1 VQALPAIGGR
11 IGEEGILT
19 MLITASLR
27 AVLPSVAMAITASA
41 ALADAAQDCRDA
53 TLTAEARQAACQTA
67 TGQAASYQ
75 DLAFTHMS
83 ADRPADAL
91 VAARR
96 AVDIANSLTS
106 DSLEEGLTTPHR
118 AEEFGPWYEWA
129 QSLLLEA
136 LARTGAVDEAI
147 TTYRE
152 AQAAGVSDTAGYR
165 ANGLAWGLYLAGE
178 HETALPIIEEWLAAH
193 PEPTGDEE
201 YHSRVGTLAHIL
213 AALGRTEE
221 AVQAFSR
228 AVEIVGPEG
237 PAYYTQG
244 LTAAG
249 FAPETG
255 EEGFKAAIRACAA
268 AGIACRLYD

>member
-1 VQALPAIGGR
+1 
-11 IGEEGILT
+11 
-19 MLITASLR
+19 
-27 AVLPSVAMAITASA
+27 MAITASA

-193 PEPTGDEE
+193 PEPPRDPSSQAYTE
-201 YHSRVGTLAHIL
+201 YSSVLDTAAHIL
-213 AALGRTEE
+213 AAAGRADEAVDSFLRAIEIGRTGSRIMYE
-221 AVQAFSR
+221 AQ
-228 AVEIVGPEG
+228 
-237 PAYYTQG
+237 
-244 LTAAG
+244 LTSLG
-249 FAPETG
+249 FAPEPGGEGLKAALRACVATG
-255 EEGFKAAIRACAA
+255 EACK
-268 AGIACRLYD
+268 LF